1 MNGILTGLSR
11 IGRKGENNGKSR
23 PEIITFVNCG
33 YHTNMLTLI
42 WGGLPPPPSCWFSI
56 NNSETVKAVT
66 MAFCSIQ

>member
-42 WGGLPPPPSCWFSI
+42 WGGYPLPPPVGFPL
-56 NNSETVKAVT
+56 TTQKR
-66 MAFCSIQ
+66 